1 MTTIKKRNDGGRG
14 QLPKVKYRPGLPDRL
29 MEAAVVLMVV
39 AVWIFV
45 GVNYERGSEGSSAM
59 LIAALC
65 GWIGIPALMG
75 VAYLP
80 SDFYNLPFRLTP
92 ANIAVQYMLAVKL
105 IRVENV
111 IAAGIYLFSVV
122 ACLHEWALVAV
133 FAFVGLM
140 VLALI
145 VYFVLAYRSR

>member
-1 MTTIKKRNDGGRG
+1 MTTIKKRNDSGRG

-39 AVWIFV
+39 AVWVFV

-75 VAYLP
+75 IAYLP

-92 ANIAVQYMLAVKL
+92 SNIAVQYTLAVRL
-105 IRVENV
+105 VRIMNV
-111 IAAGIYLFSVV
+111 MTAGMYLFSVI
-122 ACLHEWALVAV
+122 ACLHEWALAVV
-133 FAFVGLM
+133 FAFAGLM
-140 VLALI
+140 ALALI
-145 VYFVLAYRSR
+145 AYFVVAYRNR